1 MFCFSVGSII
11 ATVGVDIELVH
22 GISVTR
28 LSVSRPA
35 NSLSTATV
43 DAWLPVT
50 ETSLFTFDV
59 SSYCS

>member
-1 MFCFSVGSII
+1 
-11 ATVGVDIELVH
+11 VDIELVH

-43 DAWLPVT
+43 DACYL
-50 ETSLFTFDV
+50 
-59 SSYCS
+59 